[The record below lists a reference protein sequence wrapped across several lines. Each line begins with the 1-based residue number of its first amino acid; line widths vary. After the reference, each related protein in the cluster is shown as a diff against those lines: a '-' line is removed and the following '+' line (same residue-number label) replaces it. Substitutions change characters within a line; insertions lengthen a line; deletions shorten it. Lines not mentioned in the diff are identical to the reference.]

1 MFKLFYVFAQDSV
14 ISRFK
19 YFTDGIHS
27 KYLYYCCICK
37 FLKELLSIV
46 SFETWCKGK
55 DFYFYLPNKN
65 SYQSFL
71 SKRGAKVRIFI
82 FIFQIFSK
90 VFSIYFFRKLL
101 PEQLQDIRLD
111 LPTSSLGIS
120 ISDFLSPL
128 SSCHHRISLDCGC
141 KSTAV
146 KHILQMFSQLFYNYF
161 LLCLIVNDLQIHFSP
176 FFWFD
181 TKETKTSLEICF
193 TPSPFG
199 RSFLTS
205 IFHPS
210 FFISP
215 SQILNSQKAGVFLS
229 FHAGFSAKDAGF
241 FSFYA
246 YLSKSNKRESI
257 SILTGFTFDS
267 RLS

>member
-19 YFTDGIHS
+19 YFLTVFILNTCTTVV
-27 KYLYYCCICK
+27 YVN
-37 FLKELLSIV
+37 F
-46 SFETWCKGK
+46 
-55 DFYFYLPNKN
+55 PKN
-65 SYQSFL
+65 SSQSFL

-90 VFSIYFFRKLL
+90 FFFDLFFRKSLS
-101 PEQLQDIRLD
+101 ERLQDIRLD

-161 LLCLIVNDLQIHFSP
+161 LLSLIVNDLQIHFSP
-176 FFWFD
+176 FFWLD
-181 TKETKTSLEICF
+181 PKETKTSLTICF

-199 RSFLTS
+199 QSWSSFVFRSFLLFSPFNSQFS
-205 IFHPS
+205 IFNL
-210 FFISP
+210 
-215 SQILNSQKAGVFLS
+215 QLS
-229 FHAGFSAKDAGF
+229 ID
-241 FSFYA
+241 
-246 YLSKSNKRESI
+246 
-257 SILTGFTFDS
+257 
-267 RLS
+267 